1 MKKILAIVA
10 GVALLSAVA
19 FASGS
24 TMTGYIV
31 DEKCGAKGA
40 HAGAEGCAKK
50 CAEMGEKMVFVGD
63 ADKNVLKLD
72 NPDAVKGHE
81 GHHVTVT
88 GTVTDGTLHIDQ
100 LAMAGDQPSTKD
112 GDQHQHHH

>member
-1 MKKILAIVA
+1 MKRILAIVA
-10 GVALLSAVA
+10 GVALLSAMA
-19 FASGS
+19 LASGS

-50 CAEMGEKMVFVGD
+50 CAEAGEKMVFVGD
-63 ADKNVLKLD
+63 ADKSVLKLD

-88 GTVTDGTLHIDQ
+88 GSVTDGTLHIDQ
-100 LAMAGDQPSTKD
+100 LAMTADQPKQDSE
-112 GDQHQHHH
+112 HQHHH